1 MSKIIKTKVYQLDE
15 LTEDA
20 KETAREWY
28 RGGALD
34 YEWYES
40 VYEDAKTIAGLMGI
54 NIDKIYFSGFSSQ
67 GDGACFEGNYS
78 YAKQSVKKVM
88 EYAPQ
93 DKNLHRIV
101 KALYQL
107 QKINF
112 YQLEA
117 HVKHSGH
124 YYHEFCTRI
133 DVSYLCGRYTH
144 IDTAEELTELLRDF
158 MHWIYR
164 QLETEYDYLLS
175 DESVDETIKI
185 NEYTFT
191 EDGRRF

>member
-28 RGGALD
+28 REGALD
-34 YEWYES
+34 YEWYDS

-78 YAKQSVKKVM
+78 YAKQSVKKVI

-93 DKNLHRIV
+93 DQNLHRIV

-117 HVKHSGH
+117 HIEHTGH

-133 DVSYLCGRYTH
+133 SAYNSNGYISVE
-144 IDTAEELTELLRDF
+144 AEDELTEILRDF